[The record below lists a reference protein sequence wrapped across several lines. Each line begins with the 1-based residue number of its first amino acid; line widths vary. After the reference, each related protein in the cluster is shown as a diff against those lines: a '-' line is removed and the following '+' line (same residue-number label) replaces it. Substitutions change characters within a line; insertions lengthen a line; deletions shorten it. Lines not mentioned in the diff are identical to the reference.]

1 MTIRQDQFPLLR
13 KDGGCPVFR
22 MSLNTVRQFLLSLKC
37 TSVYTSLKA
46 WGKLIHQVMDSIIKL
61 SWNFKV
67 SI

>member
-1 MTIRQDQFPLLR
+1 MQDKFTLVR
-13 KDGGCPVFR
+13 KDWGCHVFR
-22 MSLNTVRQFLLSLKC
+22 VSLNTVRQFLLSLKC

-46 WGKLIHQVMDSIIKL
+46 WGKLIHQVMDSIINL